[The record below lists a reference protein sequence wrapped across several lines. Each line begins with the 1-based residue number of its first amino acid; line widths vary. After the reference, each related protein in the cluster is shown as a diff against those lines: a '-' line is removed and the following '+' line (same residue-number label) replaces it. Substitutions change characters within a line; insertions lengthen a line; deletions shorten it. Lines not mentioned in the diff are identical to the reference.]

1 MIWQTLLRL
10 GLGLALGA
18 VGGAVYG
25 FLRPL
30 RARSGTLADGLF
42 VAVFFYLWLE
52 LSFRVCR
59 ADIRLGY
66 TLSLPL
72 GAVAFDRTLGRVLR
86 QPFEWFWR
94 GIFWVFRMIFLPMR
108 KFFQKIK

>member
-42 VAVFFYLWLE
+42 VAVFFYLWL
-52 LSFRVCR
+52 
-59 ADIRLGY
+59 
-66 TLSLPL
+66 
-72 GAVAFDRTLGRVLR
+72 
-86 QPFEWFWR
+86 
-94 GIFWVFRMIFLPMR
+94 
-108 KFFQKIK
+108 